1 MALQSFAAG
10 VSMSA
15 ADISVELGNSITS
28 MLDFQGAA
36 ASFSGIV
43 DTETTE
49 GFGAEAIEMKEF
61 YGKTFSAGSGTYGT
75 RNTHTI
81 KYLTDAGAPQA
92 WSSNQLIQCAENLLS

>member
-1 MALQSFAAG
+1 
-10 VSMSA
+10 MSA
-15 ADISVELGNSITS
+15 KDINDELGLSITS

-36 ASFSGIV
+36 HSFSGIV

-61 YGKTFSAGSGTYGT
+61 YGKTFSGSGTYGT

-81 KYLTDAGAPQA
+81 KYLTDAGAA
-92 WSSNQLIQCAENLLS
+92 SLEFKSIDSMCRKLNN